1 MKESLLYIFRA
12 ARSPFKVIGGNGSC
26 TGAGQEERHE
36 MSCAAGWGVSPHPS
50 AGTPAMVP
58 PANFWAG
65 FKCSA

>member
-12 ARSPFKVIGGNGSC
+12 ARSSFKVIGGNGSC